1 MADDPEDGL
10 AEAQRR
16 MQAAILDPY
25 GTGPCAPEEIFTG
38 SSRQTAGERLR
49 VYRNGYRLRLLG
61 TMRGL
66 HPGAVQLL
74 GQEIFDQ
81 FALDYLDARPP
92 RSPTLARLDAGFAGH
107 LRRTRPDTAPGASRE
122 AWIDLLIDVVRY
134 ERAFTEVLDG
144 PGPEETGTPARAAP
158 ARAAL
163 TAPCPAPGLT
173 LLRTCAPVHLYVAA
187 VRRGED
193 PGPPE
198 PRATFLALARR
209 DYTVVTHELAP
220 DAHRVLAAL
229 VRGVPRREALDGTPP
244 ATARAWLADWT
255 ARRLLVTCPNPL
267 PRTEQPWSARRRSRS
282 RSPGAG
288 RSRRWRN

>member
-1 MADDPEDGL
+1 MADDAEDGL

-38 SSRQTAGERLR
+38 SSRLTARERLR

-66 HPGAVQLL
+66 HPGALRLL

-107 LRRTRPDTAPGASRE
+107 LRRTRPDTAPGAARE

-144 PGPEETGTPARAAP
+144 PGPEETGAP
-158 ARAAL
+158 AR
-163 TAPCPAPGLT
+163 TASARTASAGPCPAPGLT

-193 PGPPE
+193 PEPPE
-198 PRATFLALARR
+198 PQATFLALARR
-209 DYTVVTHELAP
+209 DCTVVAHELAP
-220 DAHRVLAAL
+220 DAHRALGAL
-229 VRGVPRREALDGTPP
+229 VRGVPRQEALEGTPP
-244 ATARAWLADWT
+244 GTARAWLADWT
-255 ARRLLVTCPNPL
+255 ARHLLVTCPTPL
-267 PRTEQPWSARRRSRS
+267 PRTEEP
-282 RSPGAG
+282 
-288 RSRRWRN
+288 

>member
-1 MADDPEDGL
+1 MADEPEDGL
-10 AEAQRR
+10 AAVQRL

-25 GTGPCAPEEIFTG
+25 GTGPRPPEEVFTG
-38 SSRQTAGERLR
+38 SSGLTARERLG

-61 TMRGL
+61 TMRDL
-66 HPGAVQLL
+66 HPGAVKLL

-92 RSPTLARLDAGFAGH
+92 RSPTLTRLDAGFAGH
-107 LRRTRPDTAPGASRE
+107 LRRTRPDTAPGTSRE

-144 PGPEETGTPARAAP
+144 PGPEETCEPANGRHTG
-158 ARAAL
+158 RH
-163 TAPCPAPGLT
+163 TACEPGPAPGLT

-193 PGPPE
+193 PAPPE
-198 PRATFLALARR
+198 PRAAFLALARR
-209 DYTVVTHELAP
+209 DYRVMAHELAP
-220 DAHRVLAAL
+220 AAHRVLDAL

-244 ATARAWLADWT
+244 GTARAWLADWT
-255 ARRLLVTCPNPL
+255 ARHLLVTCPNHL
-267 PRTEQPWSARRRSRS
+267 PRTE
-282 RSPGAG
+282 
-288 RSRRWRN
+288 

>member
-1 MADDPEDGL
+1 MADDPEGGLADGL
-10 AEAQRR
+10 AEVQRR

-38 SSRQTAGERLR
+38 SSRLTARERLR

-66 HPGAVQLL
+66 HPGAVHLL

-92 RSPTLARLDAGFAGH
+92 RSPTLARLDEGFAGH

-144 PGPEETGTPARAAP
+144 PGPEATGAATRAAP
-158 ARAAL
+158 AEL
-163 TAPCPAPGLT
+163 CPAPGLT
-173 LLRTCAPVHLYVAA
+173 LLRACAPVHLYVAA

-193 PGPPE
+193 PEPPE
-198 PRATFLALARR
+198 PQATFLALARR
-209 DYTVVTHELAP
+209 DYTVVAHELAP
-220 DAHRVLAAL
+220 AAHRVLDAL
-229 VRGVPRREALDGTPP
+229 VREVPRQEALDGTPP
-244 ATARAWLADWT
+244 GTARAWLADWT
-255 ARRLLVTCPNPL
+255 ARHLLVTRPNPL
-267 PRTEQPWSARRRSRS
+267 PRTE
-282 RSPGAG
+282 
-288 RSRRWRN
+288 